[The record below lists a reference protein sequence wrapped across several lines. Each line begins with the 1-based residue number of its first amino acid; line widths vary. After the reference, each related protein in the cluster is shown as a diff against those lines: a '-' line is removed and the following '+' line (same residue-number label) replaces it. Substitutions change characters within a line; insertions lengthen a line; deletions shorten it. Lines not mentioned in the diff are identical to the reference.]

1 MVKRTAT
8 RELLKRLDNIQT
20 LMQRKSAGILV
31 VSIEEY
37 LASDASGTFSE
48 YITEKTAGM
57 SDDTRLLIDDMSVA
71 IDIYLPSYP
80 LFEADKNTMQK
91 LVRATGS
98 QDKRRYMEIFV
109 QVFESLFEG
118 NTEPVRDG
126 TFCKDFMEHY
136 KTMSADELVERYEN
150 QKFFRMPWM

>member
-1 MVKRTAT
+1 MVRKSTT
-8 RELLKRLDNIQT
+8 RELLKRLDNLQAM
-20 LMQRKSAGILV
+20 MQRKSAGVLV
-31 VSIEEY
+31 ISIEEY
-37 LASDASGTFSE
+37 LASNESGTFSE

-57 SDDTRLLIDDMSVA
+57 SDDTKLLIDDMSIA
-71 IDIYLPSYP
+71 IDLYIPSYP
-80 LFEADKNTMQK
+80 LFETDKNTMQK

-118 NTEPVRDG
+118 NTEPVKDG

>member
-57 SDDTRLLIDDMSVA
+57 SDDTRLLIDD
-71 IDIYLPSYP
+71 I
-80 LFEADKNTMQK
+80 K
-91 LVRATGS
+91 
-98 QDKRRYMEIFV
+98 
-109 QVFESLFEG
+109 
-118 NTEPVRDG
+118 
-126 TFCKDFMEHY
+126 
-136 KTMSADELVERYEN
+136 
-150 QKFFRMPWM
+150 

>member
-20 LMQRKSAGILV
+20 LMQRKSVGVLM

-37 LASDASGTFSE
+37 LTSDGSGTFSE

-57 SDDTRLLIDDMSVA
+57 SDDTKLLIDDMSIA
-71 IDIYLPSYP
+71 IDLYIPSYP
-80 LFEADKNTMQK
+80 LFEADKNTMQE
-91 LVRATGS
+91 LVRATES
-98 QDKRRYMEIFV
+98 QDKSRYMEIFI

-118 NTEPVRDG
+118 ITEPVRGG

-136 KTMSADELVERYEN
+136 KTMSVDDLVERYEN
-150 QKFFRMPWM
+150 QKFFKMPWM

>member
-1 MVKRTAT
+1 MVRKSTT
-8 RELLKRLDNIQT
+8 RELLKRLDNLQA
-20 LMQRKSAGILV
+20 LMQRKSAGVLV
-31 VSIEEY
+31 ISIEEY
-37 LASDASGTFSE
+37 LASDESGTFSE

-57 SDDTRLLIDDMSVA
+57 SDDTKLLIDDMSIA
-71 IDIYLPSYP
+71 IDLYIPSYP
-80 LFEADKNTMQK
+80 LFETDKNTMQE

-118 NTEPVRDG
+118 NTEPVKDG